1 MKKRRSLIVF
11 TVVNIMLFLMSL
23 YCLIKTTQNNK
34 IFNSIDTEFDYEECG
49 YSKVILSLEKG
60 KKVTLVFGNNSV
72 KVVDSYQA
80 TSKRDSISVM
90 MFIRYYAEKR
100 GYVVLR
106 SNTQIMGEYRLHN
119 ILYTFGYKKEQTSDA
134 DIEFVKDR
142 RWYVNMVSSVCGW
155 IGI

>member
-1 MKKRRSLIVF
+1 MKKRRSRIVF
-11 TVVNIMLFLMSL
+11 TVLNILLFLMSL
-23 YCLIKTTQNNK
+23 YCLIKTIQNNK

-49 YSKVILSLEKG
+49 DSKVILSLEKG

-106 SNTQIMGEYRLHN
+106 SNTQIMG
-119 ILYTFGYKKEQTSDA
+119 
-134 DIEFVKDR
+134 
-142 RWYVNMVSSVCGW
+142 
-155 IGI
+155 